1 MPQAAVC
8 AVGLGDSMRSIF
20 ERFPDLHALRVAAT
34 DHAFAVG
41 NTLAAPHD
49 VGSDRPTRL
58 RSQVETRA
66 HTCERWLP
74 LWRALNA
81 NQRESPEL
89 KTRIR
94 LRREMIMRRL
104 ELMYQTGL
112 SSRQKVDRQRRLV
125 THKRR

>member
-66 HTCERWLP
+66 GTCERWLP
-74 LWRALNA
+74 LWRALHD
-81 NQRESPEL
+81 NQHHSPEL
-89 KTRIR
+89 RQR
-94 LRREMIMRRL
+94 LRLVREAVIRR
-104 ELMYQTGL
+104 
-112 SSRQKVDRQRRLV
+112 DRKSDTAR
-125 THKRR
+125 KAAP